1 MEILEKI
8 KNYWIVAIIF
18 LALPIPLVLVW
29 MVLDGATYRSWKEVL
44 SLALFTY
51 LFELVFFLWKIF
63 ISKDE
68 EG

>member
-8 KNYWIVAIIF
+8 RNYWIVAIIF